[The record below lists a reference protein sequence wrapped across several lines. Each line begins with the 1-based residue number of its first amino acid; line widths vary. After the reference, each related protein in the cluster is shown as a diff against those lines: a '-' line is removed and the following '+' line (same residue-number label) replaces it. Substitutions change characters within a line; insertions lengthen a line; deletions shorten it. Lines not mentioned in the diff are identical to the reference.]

1 MDSTDVQAMF
11 RHFSKYAARS
21 DTLADMSTATDTQP
35 TRSTATELP
44 VIAECCTP
52 SSSSTVSD
60 TAAAELA
67 RMFKALG
74 DPARVKIMSMLLNA
88 DEVCACDFS
97 ATIARSA
104 ATTSHHLKLLREAG
118 LVATEKRGTWVY
130 YRVVPAR
137 LAAVRDALAF
147 TG

>member
-1 MDSTDVQAMF
+1 
-11 RHFSKYAARS
+11 
-21 DTLADMSTATDTQP
+21 MSTTTDSPEQIP
-35 TRSTATELP
+35 SHATELP
-44 VIAECCTP
+44 VIAACCTTP
-52 SSSSTVSD
+52 SSVSD
-60 TAAAELA
+60 TAATELA

-97 ATIARSA
+97 ASIEKTA
-104 ATTSHHLKLLREAG
+104 ATTSHHLKLLRDVG

-130 YRVVPAR
+130 YRVVPER

-147 TG
+147 TC